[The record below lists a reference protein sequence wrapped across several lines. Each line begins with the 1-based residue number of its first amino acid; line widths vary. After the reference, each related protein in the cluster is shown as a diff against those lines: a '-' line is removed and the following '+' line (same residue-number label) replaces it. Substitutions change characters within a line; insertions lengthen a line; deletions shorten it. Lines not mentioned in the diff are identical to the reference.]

1 MSMHYSF
8 YSWRSTART
17 ACR

>member
-1 MSMHYSF
+1 MSMHHSF